1 MSARGTAKG
10 LQRRSIAALD
20 GLSYLPFAR
29 VSFNLM
35 LNGLLA
41 RQSMLARLR
50 PFADYAVARTSPA
63 LPGTLVRPGP
73 PGIPG
78 EWVCP
83 PGVDSDLG
91 VVLVL
96 HGSGYLICSART
108 HRGFA
113 SRVSK
118 YSGMPAFVID
128 YRLAPEHPFPAAEDD
143 ALAAYRWLLDQGHDP
158 TKVVVAGDS
167 AGGHLAVGLALRA
180 KAEGLP
186 PPAGLALF
194 GPLIDPAYR
203 ASIADPR
210 SRRQPLDPRAAA
222 RAVALYVGDFDPADP
237 RLCLLNAD
245 LADLPPTQV
254 HYGSR
259 EVMRADAEAFA
270 ELVRTAGGRCEEVL
284 WPGLMHGY
292 WLWPRRDDGSLQS
305 LRTAG
310 EFLRATVGQADPLS

>member
-1 MSARGTAKG
+1 MSARSTPGK
-10 LQRRSIAALD
+10 LRRGSLAAID
-20 GLSYLPFAR
+20 VLSYLPFAR
-29 VSFNLM
+29 SAFNLL
-35 LNGLLA
+35 LNGMLV

-50 PFADYAVARTSPA
+50 LAADYAIARSSPPV
-63 LPGTLVRPGP
+63 PGTRVRPGP

-78 EWVCP
+78 EWVWA
-83 PGVDSDLG
+83 PGVDGGVG

-113 SRVSK
+113 SRVST

-143 ALAAYRWLLDQGHDP
+143 ALAAYRWLLDQGNDA
-158 TKVVVAGDS
+158 TNVVVAGDS

-210 SRRQPLDPRAAA
+210 TRRQPLDPRTAA
-222 RAVALYVGDFDPADP
+222 RVVALYVGDFDPADP

-270 ELVRTAGGRCEEVL
+270 ELVRTAGGRCEEML

-310 EFLRATVGQADPLS
+310 EFLRATVGQGEAVL

>member
-1 MSARGTAKG
+1 MGVRANDLR
-10 LQRRSIAALD
+10 RRSFAALD

-29 VSFNLM
+29 TSFNLM
-35 LNGLLA
+35 LNGLLS
-41 RQSMLARLR
+41 RQSMLAQLR
-50 PFADYAVARTSPA
+50 PVADYAIARSSPPV
-63 LPGTLVRPGP
+63 PGTRVRPGP
-73 PGIPG
+73 PAIPG
-78 EWVCP
+78 EWVWA
-83 PGVDSDLG
+83 PGVDDGVG

-143 ALAAYRWLLDQGHDP
+143 AVAAYRWLLDQGHDS
-158 TKVVVAGDS
+158 TKIVVAGDS

-186 PPAGLALF
+186 APAGLALF

-210 SRRQPLDPRAAA
+210 TRRQPLDPRAAA

-270 ELVRTAGGRCEEVL
+270 KLVRATGGRCEEML

-305 LRTAG
+305 LKTAG
-310 EFLRATVGQADPLS
+310 QFLRTTVGEVDAQS

>member
-1 MSARGTAKG
+1 MAVQG
-10 LQRRSIAALD
+10 LRRRSFAALD

-29 VSFNLM
+29 TSFSLM
-35 LNGLLA
+35 LDGLLV
-41 RQSMLARLR
+41 RQSMLARVR
-50 PFADYAVARTSPA
+50 PLADYAIARSSPP
-63 LPGTLVRPGP
+63 LPGTRVQPGP
-73 PGIPG
+73 PGVPG
-78 EWVCP
+78 EWVWP
-83 PGVDSDLG
+83 PGARRDVG

-113 SRVSK
+113 SRVAGHA
-118 YSGMPAFVID
+118 GMPAFVID

-143 ALAAYRWLLDQGHDP
+143 ALAAYRWLLDQGHASS
-158 TKVVVAGDS
+158 KIVVAGDS
-167 AGGHLAVGLALRA
+167 AGGHLAVALALRA

-186 PPAGLALF
+186 APAGLALF
-194 GPLIDPAYR
+194 GPLIDPSYR

-210 SRRQPLDPRAAA
+210 TRRQPLDPRAAA

-270 ELVRTAGGRCEEVL
+270 ELVRKTGGRCEEVM

-292 WLWPRRDDGSLQS
+292 WLWPRADDGSLRS
-305 LRTAG
+305 LQTAG
-310 EFLRATVGQADPLS
+310 EFLRSTVAPMESPS